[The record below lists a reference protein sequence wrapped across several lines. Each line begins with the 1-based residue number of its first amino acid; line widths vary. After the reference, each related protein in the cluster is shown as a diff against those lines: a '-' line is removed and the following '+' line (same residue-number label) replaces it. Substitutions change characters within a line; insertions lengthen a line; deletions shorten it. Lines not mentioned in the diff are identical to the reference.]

1 MAGAERPGGDGDS
14 DLERIIEVVAF
25 QADACATSGSPLYG
39 RLLEGVGED
48 LRAGGVTRALLCGR
62 PEEPFASALVLRFL
76 GAVHRVVLDGR
87 APELAEHYPSVGGTL
102 DGDPVPA
109 FLATVRRHL
118 AEVRRRSEDGVQTN
132 EVGRS
137 AALVG
142 GYATVARRSLLPLR
156 VLEVGASAGLN
167 LRWDH
172 YAYDTGRGRPSGD
185 PDSPVVFAGMWEG
198 EPPELP
204 DAFEVAE
211 RRGCDRHPIDATTAR
226 GRATLRSY
234 VWPDQV
240 DRLRRLDAAI
250 EVARRVPAAVDE
262 ADAASWIADRL
273 RAPTPGLATVVV
285 HSIVLQYLDRPGRA
299 RFREAVNEAGARATG
314 SAPLAWLRLE
324 PGGERAEI
332 RLTIWPH
339 GDEVVLG
346 SSGYHGQPVWWGA
359 SA

>member
-1 MAGAERPGGDGDS
+1 
-14 DLERIIEVVAF
+14 
-25 QADACATSGSPLYG
+25 
-39 RLLEGVGED
+39 
-48 LRAGGVTRALLCGR
+48 
-62 PEEPFASALVLRFL
+62 
-76 GAVHRVVLDGR
+76 
-87 APELAEHYPSVGGTL
+87 
-102 DGDPVPA
+102 
-109 FLATVRRHL
+109 
-118 AEVRRRSEDGVQTN
+118 
-132 EVGRS
+132 
-137 AALVG
+137 
-142 GYATVARRSLLPLR
+142 
-156 VLEVGASAGLN
+156 
-167 LRWDH
+167 
-172 YAYDTGRGRPSGD
+172 
-185 PDSPVVFAGMWEG
+185 
-198 EPPELP
+198 
-204 DAFEVAE
+204 
-211 RRGCDRHPIDATTAR
+211 
-226 GRATLRSY
+226 

-332 RLTIWPH
+332 RLTTGPH